1 MEEDAQRMLAL
12 KKAYADII
20 LNTAKEAAA
29 RVLVS
34 ERKVHRFQQDLFS
47 TKDEALSML
56 LRLKQMMDSKMNE
69 AEKTSMSQQRRIV
82 ELEEQLNEA
91 EQIIVDLRAELNQVQ
106 DVLEKMRKKQVWPL
120 NGQIS
125 LEDVHSHENKL
136 ITSEPLSSSP
146 SDSGPQVIT
155 TADMTSAP
163 LDARILDNGCCNAK
177 MTLIEESSGPHLE
190 NDNPDNPNFT
200 CKMVR
205 SENAE
210 QDRNG
215 CTQRTC
221 AFEEDSLDGELLP
234 VDDGPCSLDEIEVKC
249 SIPPSPRAECIDI
262 MEKPTGSEEATQLN
276 ISMYKKPVRVI
287 RRRKRKIRYGN
298 KKNSCKSHPHLLPKS
313 SQPASLFSYCK
324 ASSNLVNNNVKPVGV
339 CTVTPKTDNMDITKS
354 SGPEAILRPVK
365 VQTVPTLKVDNMD
378 KMKSSNRSNQ
388 LEEIV
393 RPGGACIIPSPKV
406 DNMDIMKS
414 SNGLEEILRHYNDSD
429 EDEDEDKDV
438 EVTPRGFKEREVKNS
453 STIVAT
459 LRSTP
464 RQLNKICPSSSLLS
478 CCRASSSVNGN
489 IKSDEG
495 ALEMTENKTKIKS
508 IRDLG
513 PAVKPLKVIENFMD
527 KDAELIDIPVALQHE
542 GGSVNCSG
550 ASLMYSNPK
559 KAVSFEAN
567 NRVPTQAEGDRLL
580 KYTFTRKRKKES
592 LSLPVEE
599 ISLEKCS
606 LKRRAGEKQSDASE
620 PQKSCLMDGPPRDS
634 RQLVQLVSL
643 SGKKWW

>member
-1 MEEDAQRMLAL
+1 
-12 KKAYADII
+12 
-20 LNTAKEAAA
+20 
-29 RVLVS
+29 
-34 ERKVHRFQQDLFS
+34 
-47 TKDEALSML
+47 
-56 LRLKQMMDSKMNE
+56 
-69 AEKTSMSQQRRIV
+69 
-82 ELEEQLNEA
+82 
-91 EQIIVDLRAELNQVQ
+91 
-106 DVLEKMRKKQVWPL
+106 
-120 NGQIS
+120 
-125 LEDVHSHENKL
+125 
-136 ITSEPLSSSP
+136 
-146 SDSGPQVIT
+146 
-155 TADMTSAP
+155 
-163 LDARILDNGCCNAK
+163 
-177 MTLIEESSGPHLE
+177 
-190 NDNPDNPNFT
+190 
-200 CKMVR
+200 
-205 SENAE
+205 
-210 QDRNG
+210 
-215 CTQRTC
+215 
-221 AFEEDSLDGELLP
+221 
-234 VDDGPCSLDEIEVKC
+234 
-249 SIPPSPRAECIDI
+249 
-262 MEKPTGSEEATQLN
+262 
-276 ISMYKKPVRVI
+276 
-287 RRRKRKIRYGN
+287 
-298 KKNSCKSHPHLLPKS
+298 
-313 SQPASLFSYCK
+313 
-324 ASSNLVNNNVKPVGV
+324 
-339 CTVTPKTDNMDITKS
+339 MDITKS

-365 VQTVPTLKVDNMD
+365 VRTVPTLKVDNMD

-464 RQLNKICPSSSLLS
+464 RQLNKICPSSPLLS